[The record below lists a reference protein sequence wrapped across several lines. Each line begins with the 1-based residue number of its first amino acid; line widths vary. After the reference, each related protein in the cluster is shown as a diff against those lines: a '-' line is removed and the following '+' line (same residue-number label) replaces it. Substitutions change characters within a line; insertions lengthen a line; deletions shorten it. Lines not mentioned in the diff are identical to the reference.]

1 MSDPL
6 DLFMQARDAVG
17 HLESELELIDICL
30 EHLSN
35 FSDEGQ
41 AVVNLRRT
49 GIVLEHFKSFAD
61 CWLENLQNDLKNL
74 HECFMPQGITTGDEA
89 E

>member
-6 DLFMQARDAVG
+6 ALFMQTRDAVA
-17 HLESELELIDICL
+17 HLEDELQLIDICL

-61 CWLENLQNDLKNL
+61 CCLENLQHDLKNL
-74 HECFMPQGITTGDEA
+74 HECFMAQDATTGDET